1 MLKHPNFDPVAIE
14 LGPMAVHWYGLSYL
28 IGFAGAWLLA
38 QRRCNDKYGW
48 TRDECTDFVF
58 YGALGAIIGGR
69 IGYVFIYGWERLV
82 EDPMIIIRIWEGG
95 LSFHGGFVG
104 VLIGVFIFARQT
116 GRSWLQVGDF
126 VTPMICVPIFTVR
139 LLGNFVN
146 GELWG
151 RVTDVPW
158 GMVFPGAGD
167 LPRHPSQIYEA
178 GLEGLLMGII
188 LWWFSSKP
196 RPTGAVCGLFVVLYA
211 TFRFFVEFFRQPDA
225 HIGFV
230 AFEFLSMGQLLS
242 FPLWIM
248 GFSMLAWAYRNDPS
262 KTYNRKP

>member
-1 MLKHPNFDPVAIE
+1 MLTHPNFDPVAID
-14 LGPMAVHWYGLSYL
+14 LGPLAIHWYGLSYL
-28 IGFAGAWLLA
+28 IGFAGAWALA
-38 QRRCNDKYGW
+38 QLRCNDKYGW
-48 TRDECTDFVF
+48 TREQTTDFVF

-69 IGYVFIYGWERLV
+69 IGYVLIYGWERLV
-82 EDPMIIIRIWEGG
+82 ADPMMIIRVWEGG

-104 VLIGVFIFARQT
+104 VLIGVFIFGRQT

-158 GMVFPGAGD
+158 GMVFARAGD

-178 GLEGLLMGII
+178 CLEGLLAGLI
-188 LWWFSSKP
+188 LWWFSARP

-211 TFRFFVEFFRQPDA
+211 TFRFIVEFFREPDA

-230 AFEFLSMGQLLS
+230 AFDYFSMGQLLS
-242 FPLWIM
+242 FPLWAM
-248 GFSMLAWAYRNDPS
+248 GFSMLTYAYWPRHNR
-262 KTYNRKP
+262 TYNRSP